1 WNERA
6 LSAFKR
12 SARLA
17 EIPAK
22 AGSVDAACET
32 IHGLSAFGHAAVSSL
47 RAGGSTRL
55 GRSDLG
61 KLLSPGDQHRLL
73 DERRVRSAN
82 VISSKANCGLH
93 AHACSRAG
101 ERNLFYRRQISIYQ
115 CRISR

>member
-1 WNERA
+1 CAGVRIFPIVRCYPGDVRCDCRWNERA

-73 DERRVRSAN
+73 DERR
-82 VISSKANCGLH
+82 
-93 AHACSRAG
+93 
-101 ERNLFYRRQISIYQ
+101 
-115 CRISR
+115 